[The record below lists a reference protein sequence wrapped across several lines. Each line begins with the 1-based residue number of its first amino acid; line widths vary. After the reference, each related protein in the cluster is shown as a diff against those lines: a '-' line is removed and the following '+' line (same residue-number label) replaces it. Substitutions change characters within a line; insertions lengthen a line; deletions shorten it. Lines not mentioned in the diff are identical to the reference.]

1 MALTLEEYERVR
13 SDANSFAVLPGHA
26 LAALAEEN
34 AQLRFALESRIVI
47 EQAKGVLMERLD
59 LPADVAFELLRAAA
73 RSSRTKLHAIAAEVV
88 ASRVMPPALEQPVR
102 DLSSGD
108 SNGSWSRGQHPSASQ
123 PSPSPFARRPKG
135 SS

>member
-1 MALTLEEYERVR
+1 MEQTQTDVRPELEARVTALT
-13 SDANSFAVLPGHA
+13 
-26 LAALAEEN
+26 EEN

-88 ASRVMPPALEQPVR
+88 ASRVTPPALDQPVR
-102 DLSSGD
+102 DLSSGEG
-108 SNGSWSRGQHPSASQ
+108 NGRWRRRGYNSSRSR
-123 PSPSPFARRPKG
+123 PSP
-135 SS
+135 

>member
-1 MALTLEEYERVR
+1 MSVEQTQTNVLAELEAR
-13 SDANSFAVLPGHA
+13 
-26 LAALAEEN
+26 LAALADEN

-59 LPADVAFELLRAAA
+59 LRADVAFELLRAAA

-88 ASRVMPPALEQPVR
+88 ASRVMPPALERPVR

-108 SNGSWSRGQHPSASQ
+108 GNNRWSRRGRNPSASQ
-123 PSPSPFARRPKG
+123 Q

>member
-1 MALTLEEYERVR
+1 MGQTQTDVLAELEARV
-13 SDANSFAVLPGHA
+13 
-26 LAALAEEN
+26 AALGEEN

-88 ASRVMPPALEQPVR
+88 ASRVTPAALEQPVR

-108 SNGSWSRGQHPSASQ
+108 SNGSSSRRGENPSASQ
-123 PSPSPFARRPKG
+123 PSP
-135 SS
+135 